1 MTYNDFRY
9 LSEEFIS
16 DLLELVKH
24 KGVYPYEYM
33 DSFEKFSE
41 DKLPDRCTLFSSWK
55 NKYIGEKKYLHA
67 INIWNTFKMNT
78 MGDYH
83 DLYFKNRHFV
93 ISCF

>member
-1 MTYNDFRY
+1 MTDNDFRY

-16 DLLELVKH
+16 DLLELVKQ

-33 DSFEKFSE
+33 DSFERFSE
-41 DKLPDRCTLFSSWK
+41 DKLPDRCTFFSSWK
-55 NKYIGEKKYLHA
+55 NKYIGEKIYLHA

-83 DLYFKNRHFV
+83 DLYFKNRHFA